1 MMRRN
6 PVYVAFILMLLC
18 WPASARQNKPA
29 TPAQKQPA
37 ADAAAS
43 DLVVARVA
51 GEPITEKQVLSAI
64 NTLAKQK
71 VLPPDKQKERISIFF
86 KDAVENLVTVAIL
99 KGKVKEQNITADPAK
114 VDQQIQQFSKQ
125 FPSQADFQKMMA
137 SQGVTEADLRKSV
150 EERLTVQ
157 QVLEQATKDVPGAT
171 DEEIGKFYEGNPDK
185 FKAPEQVR
193 ASHILLRLDSKS
205 TPEQKDEAKKKIE
218 AIRAEIESK
227 AITFAEAAEKYS
239 QDPSNAQ
246 KGGDLGFFSRG
257 RMVKPFEE
265 AAFATKPGTLST
277 VVETQF
283 GYHIIQVAELK
294 PAGTVSLE
302 ESKPLIKQ
310 YLDQLARQKAAQK
323 YMSELRAKANVETF
337 MTLEEFSKRH
347 PSQ

>member
-1 MMRRN
+1 MIRWN
-6 PVYVAFILMLLC
+6 PVYLVFMFAVLC
-18 WPASARQNKPA
+18 WPASARQDKPA
-29 TPAQKQPA
+29 TPAQEQPA
-37 ADAAAS
+37 ADTAAS

-86 KDAVENLVTVAIL
+86 KDAVDNLVTVAIL
-99 KGKVKEQNITADPAK
+99 KGQVKEQNITADPAK

-125 FPSQADFQKMMA
+125 FPSQADFQKIMA

-157 QVLEQATKDVPGAT
+157 QVLDQATKDVPGAT
-171 DEEIGKFYEGNPDK
+171 DEEISKFYEVNPTK
-185 FKAPEQVR
+185 FNAPEQLH
-193 ASHILLRLDSKS
+193 ASHILLRLDPKS
-205 TPEQKDEAKKKIE
+205 TPEQKDEVKKKIE
-218 AIRAEIESK
+218 GIRADIESK

-239 QDPSNAQ
+239 EDPSNAK

-257 RMVKPFEE
+257 QMVKPFEE
-265 AAFATKPGTLST
+265 AAFATKPGTLSP

-294 PAGTVSLE
+294 PAGKVSLE
-302 ESKPLIKQ
+302 EAKPAIKQ
-310 YLDQLARQKAAQK
+310 YLDQSAKQRAAQK
-323 YMSELRAKANVETF
+323 YMSELRAKASVETF